1 MPHRKLHIAAQAAG
15 FAMVNQDSFDNQSEF
30 FVRLEKDSS
39 EAKPT
44 AQPAQRSVQSNSSRS
59 WFSTFGLRGT
69 TA

>member
-30 FVRLEKDSS
+30 FVRLEKDGS

-44 AQPAQRSVQSNSSRS
+44 AQPTQRAVQSGPSRS
-59 WFSTFGLRGT
+59 WFSTFSLRGT